1 MHRKTIGLIATA
13 AAFGA
18 APAAAYAQP
27 AVGLLGGGA
36 NDALAVFDTDTP
48 GAITSSR
55 AVTGLV
61 GGERLVGI
69 DYRWIPLAGSGG
81 APGLYG
87 LGVNGATGASHVYRL
102 DPATGAATPVGAGF
116 NRPAGTS
123 YGFDFNP
130 AVDRIRVS
138 TQADDNYR
146 LHPDTGAFVAADTA
160 LSPAGKTIATAA
172 YDRVNVAPTTP
183 AGPTTLFVIDPTTDQ
198 LATQG
203 GVNSTPSPNGGVIN
217 PVGALG
223 VDAAATGA
231 NFDIA
236 FDGKAYATLV
246 VGGTPGLYAINTT
259 SGAATLIGATSQQ
272 FDGLAIVP
280 GNAGF
285 TTTSFSNSERSNATI
300 TVSRTGSTD
309 FGATVKYATG
319 GGSADPATDYKAT
332 SGTLTFAPGEA
343 TRSFTVELTDDSVRE
358 DEETVGLSLSE
369 PSSGLSLG
377 TASSTL
383 TIVDN
388 DGPAAPPAPTPPAAD
403 KTAPTVT
410 LSTVRRSY
418 SSKAFKKGIT
428 VRVTTNEAASIE
440 ATLAAKVKRATAAR
454 ARVLAG
460 AYNLELVGKKLS
472 SGTGTRTIK
481 LKPKASLFGSPRK
494 SVKVKLRVVATDAAG
509 NDRTVTKII
518 TVKR

>member
-1 MHRKTIGLIATA
+1 MHRKTLGLAVTAVAFA
-13 AAFGA
+13 AAPSA
-18 APAAAYAQP
+18 AFAQP

-36 NDALAVFDTDTP
+36 NDALATFDTDSP
-48 GAITSSR
+48 NAISSSR

-69 DYRWIPLAGSGG
+69 DYRWIPLAASGA

-87 LGVNGATGASHVYRL
+87 LGVNAATGDSHVYRL
-102 DPATGAATPVGAGF
+102 DAATGAATPVGAGF
-116 NRPAGTS
+116 NRAAGTS

-138 TQADDNYR
+138 NQADDNYR

-203 GVNSTPSPNGGVIN
+203 GINSTPSPNGGVIT

-223 VDAAATGA
+223 VDAAPTGA

-236 FDGKAYATLV
+236 FDGRAYATLV
-246 VGGTPGLYAINTT
+246 VGGSPGLYAINTT

-272 FDGLAIVP
+272 FDGLAVVP

-285 TTTSFSNSERSNATI
+285 TTTSFSNSERSNATV
-300 TVSRTGSTD
+300 TVSRTGSTE

-358 DEETVGLSLSE
+358 DEETVGLTLSE

-388 DGPAAPPAPTPPAAD
+388 DGPAVPPVPVPMAD
-403 KTAPTVT
+403 KTPPTVT

-418 SSKAFKKGIT
+418 SAKAFKKGIT
-428 VRVTTNEAASIE
+428 VRVTTNEAASLE

-481 LKPKASLFGSPRK
+481 LKPKAALFGTPRK

>member
-1 MHRKTIGLIATA
+1 MHRKTLGLVAAATA
-13 AAFGA
+13 LAATPTSAF
-18 APAAAYAQP
+18 AQP
-27 AVGLLGGGA
+27 AVGLIGGGA
-36 NDALAVFDTDTP
+36 NDALATFDTDTP
-48 GAITSSR
+48 GSISSSR
-55 AVTGLV
+55 AVTGLL

-69 DYRWIPLAGSGG
+69 DYRWIPAAASGA

-87 LGVNGATGASHVYRL
+87 LGVNGATGDTHVYRL
-102 DPATGAATPVGAGF
+102 DPATGTATPIGAGF

-138 TQADDNYR
+138 NQGDDNYR
-146 LHPDTGAFVAADTA
+146 AHPDTGAFVMSDTP
-160 LSPAGKTIATAA
+160 LSPAGKSIATAA
-172 YDRVNVAPTTP
+172 YDRVDVAPTTP
-183 AGPTTLFVIDPTTDQ
+183 AGPTTLFVIDPTADQ

-203 GVNSTPSPNGGVIN
+203 GIDSSPTPNGGVII
-217 PVGALG
+217 PVGPLG
-223 VDAAATGA
+223 VDAAPTGA

-236 FDGKAYATLV
+236 FDGKAYATLT
-246 VGGTPGLYAINTT
+246 VGGVPGLYAINKS
-259 SGAATLIGATSQQ
+259 SGAATLIGATSQE

-280 GNAGF
+280 GTAQF
-285 TTTSFSNSERSNATI
+285 TTTAYSNSERSNATI
-300 TVSRTGSTD
+300 TVSRTGSTE
-309 FGATVKYATG
+309 FAASVKYATG

-332 SGTLTFAPGEA
+332 SGTLTFPAGES

-358 DEETVGLSLSE
+358 DEETVGLTLSD
-369 PSSGLSLG
+369 PSSGLALG
-377 TASSTL
+377 AASAAL

-388 DGPAAPPAPTPPAAD
+388 DGPAVPPAPAVDTTP
-403 KTAPTVT
+403 PTVT
-410 LSTVRRSY
+410 LSTVRSSY

-428 VRVTTNEAASIE
+428 VRVSTNEAASIE
-440 ATLAAKVKRATAAR
+440 ATLAAKVTKATAAR
-454 ARVLAG
+454 ARALAG
-460 AYNLELVGKKLS
+460 AYNLELIGKKLS

-481 LKPKASLFGSPRK
+481 LKPKAALFGSPRK